1 MLKGKNAIVTGA
13 SGGIGRAITEEL
25 ARYGANVWACCRKPD
40 TKFETWLAELASEYG
55 VSLTPCFF
63 TLGDE
68 ESMSRGLQ
76 EVFDTK
82 QPINILVNNA
92 GTTTVGTVLETSME
106 TLHHT
111 FEINYFSQIFIC
123 QKVFRRMMRNRSGSI
138 VNVSSSQAICPQAGR
153 LAYASSKAALSLAT
167 QLMARE
173 FAPFGVRVNAVA
185 PGAVNTTL
193 LNNYPTKG
201 LENYIAASLL
211 KRPAE
216 SREIA
221 TVVRFLASDDSSF
234 MTGQIVPVDGGRF

>member
-25 ARYGANVWACCRKPD
+25 AKNGVNVWACCRKSNAE
-40 TKFETWLAELASEYG
+40 FEAWLARLSSDYD
-55 VSLTPCFF
+55 VLLSPCFF

-76 EVFDTK
+76 KIFETR

-92 GTTTVGTVLETSME
+92 GTTAVGTVLETSME
-106 TLHHT
+106 TLRRT

-123 QKVFRRMMRNRSGSI
+123 QKVFRRMMRNRSGAI
-138 VNVSSSQAICPQAGR
+138 INISSSQAISPQNGR

-173 FAPFGVRVNAVA
+173 FAPFGIRVNAVA
-185 PGAVNTTL
+185 PGAVKTTL
-193 LNNYPTKG
+193 LDNYPAKG

-211 KRPAE
+211 KRPAAAK
-216 SREIA
+216 EIA
-221 TVVRFLASDDSSF
+221 SVVRFLASDDSSF
-234 MTGQIVPVDGGRF
+234 MTGQVVPVDGGRF